1 MSGTSLL
8 DLQVFLQSKVFPHL
22 PQHDIDHLLSC
33 TKVVLLKRGEKRSR
47 KALYVVYRGRVRI
60 DSEELVSGE
69 YRLGKHIEAI
79 EESIVLEIDEKCVS
93 GVQLAPP
100 VIVEEECRINRLV
113 KRSPITVSPTTSVID
128 AVKIMAEHGVSSVV
142 VVDGEKPI
150 GIFTDTDL
158 RKLVAS
164 GGELYKPI
172 AEYMSRNLITIS
184 SEASCLEAVYRMML
198 YNIKHL
204 VVVDAF
210 EKLVGVVTVRDI
222 AYIYGP
228 YHLYYIRR
236 IRSSHNIE
244 ELLKV
249 YRDFI
254 ERICR
259 DASKFIDPQEIPDPV
274 TLTRMTTTVYH
285 ALIER
290 VAGIAAKKLD
300 IDSNKVAYLVLGSGG
315 RYEQFLVTDRDT
327 MLVYSGLSES
337 HAREFAEMVEDML
350 DRIGFPS
357 CEKGYTTRRLL
368 YSLEELDEEVGKLVS
383 SIGQDEESI
392 ILLSLFFDA
401 ESVWGREDFARTVRE
416 VIAKYASHNKRPIV
430 RMMTMFRPPLGA
442 FGRLQKRFDIK
453 VRGLAPIVMA
463 VKGVAMVENVAKYTH
478 TLDRLNA
485 LVEKNIIPRDLGV
498 DVREAYVVLL
508 RYAIW
513 LQAVKGRREVITS
526 ELTGGELQMLKAALR
541 TAERLVDYVRS
552 HYG

>member
-100 VIVEEECRINRLV
+100 VIIEEECRINRLV

-244 ELLKV
+244 ELL
-249 YRDFI
+249 
-254 ERICR
+254 
-259 DASKFIDPQEIPDPV
+259 
-274 TLTRMTTTVYH
+274 
-285 ALIER
+285 
-290 VAGIAAKKLD
+290 
-300 IDSNKVAYLVLGSGG
+300 
-315 RYEQFLVTDRDT
+315 
-327 MLVYSGLSES
+327 
-337 HAREFAEMVEDML
+337 
-350 DRIGFPS
+350 
-357 CEKGYTTRRLL
+357 
-368 YSLEELDEEVGKLVS
+368 
-383 SIGQDEESI
+383 
-392 ILLSLFFDA
+392 
-401 ESVWGREDFARTVRE
+401 
-416 VIAKYASHNKRPIV
+416 
-430 RMMTMFRPPLGA
+430 
-442 FGRLQKRFDIK
+442 
-453 VRGLAPIVMA
+453 
-463 VKGVAMVENVAKYTH
+463 
-478 TLDRLNA
+478 
-485 LVEKNIIPRDLGV
+485 
-498 DVREAYVVLL
+498 
-508 RYAIW
+508 
-513 LQAVKGRREVITS
+513 
-526 ELTGGELQMLKAALR
+526 
-541 TAERLVDYVRS
+541 
-552 HYG
+552 